1 MAYKFQLGSAKL
13 GGSIEAG
20 AISGSA
26 LSSSAVEADT
36 ADKVIAAVANG
47 DIPIAKLAEKAVSF
61 GGVSL
66 DLGGVDA
73 TPAFDL
79 SDATAYRTS
88 ALVGTITN
96 NQLSG
101 AIANAKLVNDSV
113 DFGGVELSLGGVD
126 ATPAFDLSDATDYPT
141 SALVGTITNAQLA
154 GSIVNAKLVN
164 DSVDFGGVELS
175 LGGVDATPAFNL
187 SDATDYR
194 TSALVG
200 TITNAQL
207 AGSIV
212 NAKLVNSTVSYG
224 GVSLALGTSDASPAF
239 NLGDAT
245 AYPGDSSLTTAGALN
260 AGSIT
265 SGFGAINNGASAI
278 TTTGTGSFGKMVVS
292 GDLSV
297 AGALT
302 YIDSNHLRVSDAK
315 VVFADSAAALAS
327 GQGFYIGSDD
337 GSSAQKASF
346 AVDLDVDGAGLDG
359 FASSLPIKAP
369 SFHGDGSTLTGVSAT
384 GMKLVSAKLDSAA
397 DATGS
402 ITNERYVIADSA
414 NRAML
419 VNLPS
424 IAPADQGTMII
435 IKRVGGN
442 NVTISSANT
451 SQIVE
456 GSDQD
461 ITLETN
467 GAAVTLMA
475 TDEGDAAHGG
485 WRIV

>member
-47 DIPIAKLAEKAVSF
+47 DIPIAKLAEKTISGKDLGTNLDALTAANGISMSSFNGSAAVSDLAIQRSGSAHALKLTSDGIAVLLSGSTGLAIDDGGLKLNAVPNTSLANNSVSF
-61 GGVSL
+61 GGVTL
-66 DLGGVDA
+66 ALGA
-73 TPAFDL
+73 
-79 SDATAYRTS
+79 SDA
-88 ALVGTITN
+88 
-96 NQLSG
+96 
-101 AIANAKLVNDSV
+101 D
-113 DFGGVELSLGGVD
+113 
-126 ATPAFDLSDATDYPT
+126 PAFDLSDATDYPT

-164 DSVDFGGVELS
+164 SSVSF
-175 LGGVDATPAFNL
+175 
-187 SDATDYR
+187 
-194 TSALVG
+194 
-200 TITNAQL
+200 
-207 AGSIV
+207 
-212 NAKLVNSTVSYG
+212 G
-224 GVSLALGTSDASPAF
+224 GVSLALGASDANPAF
-239 NLGDAT
+239 DLSDAT
-245 AYPGDSSLTTAGALN
+245 AYPGDSSLVTAGVLN
-260 AGSIT
+260 AGSINT
-265 SGFGAINNGASAI
+265 GFGVINNGASAI
-278 TTTGTGSFGKMVVS
+278 TTTGTGSFGKVVVS

-302 YIDSNHLRVSDAK
+302 YIDTNNLRVSDAK
-315 VVFADSAAALAS
+315 VVFADSAAALAA

-337 GSSAQKASF
+337 GSAAQKASF

-397 DATGS
+397 SATGS

-442 NVTISSANT
+442 NVTISAANT

-475 TDEGDAAHGG
+475 TDEGDVTHGG